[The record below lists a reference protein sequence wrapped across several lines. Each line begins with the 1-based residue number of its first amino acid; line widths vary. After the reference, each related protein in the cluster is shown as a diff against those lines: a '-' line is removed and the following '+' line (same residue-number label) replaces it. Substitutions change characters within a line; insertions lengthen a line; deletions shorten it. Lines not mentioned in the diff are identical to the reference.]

1 MEYCIIFIQPQK
13 IMNMP
18 LPTVNARKLSFK
30 NNEYVCWIDIMGTR
44 NIMSESVSKA
54 ANSIFK
60 LHSCVMDCIDEDG
73 DATFYPL
80 MDGVFITS
88 PNYGKIFLIIDKLFS
103 RFADIFLTTPNHE
116 HLFVVKGS
124 LSYGPIMHGCDITD
138 EMCEMMVCNDTYKQF
153 ILLGLPMIQAYNVE
167 ATAPPFG
174 IFIHESARKY
184 KGLQGRY
191 YGWKYRDDEFN
202 LLPNQEE
209 VKQKL
214 MNKVIEYFNWCEQ
227 YCNYLEMDEN
237 KIAKYKKL
245 AKEYF
250 NRLKYIKE

>member
-1 MEYCIIFIQPQK
+1 MEYFIIFIQPQK

-88 PNYGKIFLIIDKLFS
+88 PNYGKIFLIIDKLFFS
-103 RFADIFLTTPNHE
+103 ICRYFP
-116 HLFVVKGS
+116 
-124 LSYGPIMHGCDITD
+124 Y
-138 EMCEMMVCNDTYKQF
+138 DTK
-153 ILLGLPMIQAYNVE
+153 
-167 ATAPPFG
+167 
-174 IFIHESARKY
+174 S
-184 KGLQGRY
+184 
-191 YGWKYRDDEFN
+191 
-202 LLPNQEE
+202 
-209 VKQKL
+209 
-214 MNKVIEYFNWCEQ
+214 
-227 YCNYLEMDEN
+227 
-237 KIAKYKKL
+237 
-245 AKEYF
+245 
-250 NRLKYIKE
+250 

>member
-1 MEYCIIFIQPQK
+1 MEYFIIFIQPQK

-103 RFADIFLTTPNHE
+103 RFADIMA
-116 HLFVVKGS
+116 
-124 LSYGPIMHGCDITD
+124 Y
-138 EMCEMMVCNDTYKQF
+138 
-153 ILLGLPMIQAYNVE
+153 LLYQWVYA
-167 ATAPPFG
+167 
-174 IFIHESARKY
+174 
-184 KGLQGRY
+184 
-191 YGWKYRDDEFN
+191 
-202 LLPNQEE
+202 EE
-209 VKQKL
+209 TKKVPGYSKRPVFQ
-214 MNKVIEYFNWCEQ
+214 NK
-227 YCNYLEMDEN
+227 
-237 KIAKYKKL
+237 
-245 AKEYF
+245 
-250 NRLKYIKE
+250 